1 MLAPSSVRFDPLPI
15 TYGKFICSRQALENQ
30 LLSVSL
36 LICLGKRV
44 SVKDT
49 LRQWCYTK
57 KCSWGLR
64 FVKLSVHILSI
75 VNDLKLILEKFL
87 LRVNI
92 NISLN
97 DLSEF
102 SNEGDEDDKIA
113 SIDSNEVESNG
124 LEKNCSSDLG
134 IENGCDGSTLMEMT
148 TVVTKIKVS
157 VTNFQYNKAYH
168 IMENQDSKK
177 DDGVKWNDKVS
188 DLVNFANGVA
198 GLKMD
203 YEEGFRSEMEY
214 KL

>member
-1 MLAPSSVRFDPLPI
+1 MVKMFKPKSLSDAYHLARFQETTINLMKRMTNPLVLH
-15 TYGKFICSRQALENQ
+15 TSH
-30 LLSVSL
+30 
-36 LICLGKRV
+36 
-44 SVKDT
+44 VKD
-49 LRQWCYTK
+49 
-57 KCSWGLR
+57 S
-64 FVKLSVHILSI
+64 SEI
-75 VNDLKLILEKFL
+75 
-87 LRVNI
+87 VNI

-203 YEEGFRSEMEY
+203 
-214 KL
+214 